1 MSAVPSVKLSS
12 PGTEV
17 FLMSAI
23 ARDEHNCTA
32 FNDHDEALRD
42 TVSEEAGTGAYHG
55 DRSPETS
62 AHWSEEIEL
71 VYIAITAT
79 MQDVT
84 EDIRGHV
91 IEAVD
96 MFHDAPERDK
106 QCICQSDD
114 KEEHI
119 AHGLTAQLRHTS

>member
-1 MSAVPSVKLSS
+1 MA
-12 PGTEV
+12 TEV
-17 FLMSAI
+17 LK
-23 ARDEHNCTA
+23 HLLTG
-32 FNDHDEALRD
+32 LR
-42 TVSEEAGTGAYHG
+42 
-55 DRSPETS
+55 
-62 AHWSEEIEL
+62 EIEL

-119 AHGLTAQLRHTS
+119 AHGLTAQLRHTLLGACRQSRHSFPPRRRQATKAALSMADASRTPKGKRW